1 MGTYNRYVP
10 NPSPQRLGLLGGTFD
25 PPHRGHLA
33 AAIAVREAL
42 GLDRVDLLVANDPW
56 QKSGEREVTPAAVR
70 LQMVQALVDG
80 IEGIGVDDREVHRG
94 GPTYTVETLEELAL
108 EQPGMDVFLIV
119 GQDTANRIHTWHRHE
134 DLLGLSTLVIVNR
147 DENSQHVPTAL
158 ADARVQFVT
167 MPLVDVSS
175 TSIRAAVAEGAD
187 VSTMTSPVVAALVRA
202 NGLYGATA

>member
-1 MGTYNRYVP
+1 MP
-10 NPSPQRLGLLGGTFD
+10 NPSPLRLGLLGGTFD

-42 GLDRVDLLVANDPW
+42 DLDRVDLLVANDPW
-56 QKSGEREVTPAAVR
+56 QKSGERKVTPAAVR

-80 IEGIGVDDREVHRG
+80 NEGIGVDDREVRRG
-94 GPTYTVETLEELAL
+94 GPTYTVETLEELAF

-119 GQDTANRIHTWHRHE
+119 GQDTADRIHTWHRHE
-134 DLLGLSTLVIVNR
+134 DLLALSTLVIVNR
-147 DENSQHVPTAL
+147 DQNSQHVPAAL
-158 ADARVQFVT
+158 ADARVQFVS

-175 TSIRAAVAEGAD
+175 TSVRAATAAGVD
-187 VSTMTSPVVAALVRA
+187 VSSMTSPSVAALMHA

>member
-1 MGTYNRYVP
+1 MP

-56 QKSGEREVTPAAVR
+56 QKSGEREVTPATVR

-80 IEGIGVDDREVHRG
+80 IEGIGVDDREIRRG

-108 EQPGMDVFLIV
+108 EQPGMDVFLVV

-134 DLLGLSTLVIVNR
+134 DLLALSTLVIVNR

-175 TSIRAAVAEGAD
+175 TSVRTAVAEGAD
-187 VSTMTSPVVAALVRA
+187 VSTMTSPAVAALVRA